1 MSFDDFLCGSMVD
14 LGCVIDG
21 GGSDFCENMRRLWF
35 VLNIK
40 CVEES
45 MNKLDDAS
53 I

>member
-1 MSFDDFLCGSMVD
+1 MVD
-14 LGCVIDG
+14 LGVLSMVV

-35 VLNIK
+35 ASSIK

>member
-14 LGCVIDG
+14 LGYS
-21 GGSDFCENMRRLWF
+21 GSDFCENMRRLWF
-35 VLNIK
+35 VLSIK